1 MSTRK
6 QYACDLAC
14 RLVQDQY
21 GDAVG
26 KVFKQ
31 LVSKGQLQ
39 LGDIVRGTGMPPAL
53 VKQALLILIQQNC
66 INCYLQPGEET
77 LRGPR
82 PSFHLYEANTDRVL
96 QIIRHPRF
104 LLHIK
109 DEAGEVAEAVIGQL
123 LQEGR
128 LRMDQVLGSV
138 AARLGKALD
147 KETRDGISN
156 TFISLVQAHYVERS
170 PPCTL
175 PPPAVRPHPNSVRT
189 RKAKSAAGNTEGYAA
204 DQAAA
209 LKSFEELSFEKQRFK
224 VPAELALEMFMS
236 DVPAAGA
243 AAAAAGAD
251 GANGGGAADADGAD
265 GSGDEEG
272 GGGGGGR
279 AASPDVKME
288 DAEEAAAAGGGGGGK
303 GGGGGRKKR
312 PAPDDDDELAIKI
325 TAPAKKAKMRAGTAR
340 PDVSPSPGSQSPVRA
355 GAGGVAG
362 PGGRAASPGS
372 PVPEPAVV
380 LWRVNNDEFNRR
392 FRHQAIVGLVREKF
406 DEDSASV
413 VSAMLA
419 AGRPFES
426 SVKEERSV
434 QLSEDEVEATA
445 NKLANAGIIP
455 SMAGVSVTTVL
466 RTLANDGFEMFSH
479 VGTGPQGSAS
489 YVVNSQ
495 RVIDLI
501 MLKQTEAVVKARF
514 DVAGLRV
521 FRLLALRGQ
530 LEQKQIADLAMLPAK
545 DTREMLYTM
554 LQGGFVMLQDIPK
567 TADRAPSRTFYT
579 WRVNMQSLSD
589 STAAQLYRAAGRVWQ
604 RLKFELEKE
613 KDLLA
618 LIESAKETRT
628 VNFTLTTAQR
638 QAVARL
644 KRVSEVMETSLAH
657 LDEMISIFND
667 F

>member
-1 MSTRK
+1 MN
-6 QYACDLAC
+6 
-14 RLVQDQY
+14 
-21 GDAVG
+21 
-26 KVFKQ
+26 
-31 LVSKGQLQ
+31 
-39 LGDIVRGTGMPPAL
+39 PAM

-66 INCYLQPGEET
+66 VNSYLQPGEDT

-82 PSFHLYEANTDRVL
+82 PSFYLYEAHTDRVL

-109 DEAGEVAEAVIGQL
+109 DEAGEVAEAVIAQL

-147 KETRDGISN
+147 KETRDSISN

-175 PPPAVRPHPNSVRT
+175 PPPTLRPHPNSVRT
-189 RKAKSAAGNTEGYAA
+189 RKAKSAATNTEGYAA
-204 DQAAA
+204 EQAAA

-236 DVPAAGA
+236 DAPAP
-243 AAAAAGAD
+243 AAAAGGAG
-251 GANGGGAADADGAD
+251 GANGGAANGDGGTD
-265 GSGDEEG
+265 GSGDEE
-272 GGGGGGR
+272 GGR

-288 DAEEAAAAGGGGGGK
+288 DAAGADAGGGAGAAGSGAGVAGGGR
-303 GGGGGRKKR
+303 GRKKR
-312 PAPDDDDELAIKI
+312 AAPEDDGDELAMKI

-340 PDVSPSPGSQSPVRA
+340 PDVSPSPGSQSPARTTGGGA
-355 GAGGVAG
+355 GAGRG
-362 PGGRAASPGS
+362 ASPGS
-372 PVPEPAVV
+372 PVAEPAVV

-406 DEDSASV
+406 DEDAAGV

-455 SMAGVSVTTVL
+455 SMAGVSVPGVL

-489 YVVNSQ
+489 YVVNAQ

-514 DVAGLRV
+514 DTAGLRV

-545 DTREMLYTM
+545 DTREMLYRM
-554 LQGGFVMLQDIPK
+554 LQGGFIMLQDIPK

-579 WRVNMQSLSD
+579 WRVNMPSLSD

-604 RLKFELEKE
+604 RLKYEVEKE

-618 LIESAKETRT
+618 LIEGAKETQT
-628 VNFTLTTAQR
+628 INFNLTSAQR

-644 KRVSEVMETSLAH
+644 KRVNEVMETSLAH
-657 LDEMISIFND
+657 LDQMIAIFND

>member
-26 KVFKQ
+26 KVFKL

-39 LGDIVRGTGMPPAL
+39 LGDIVRGTSMNPNI

-66 INCYLQPGEET
+66 INSYLQPGEET

-82 PSFHLYEANTDRVL
+82 PSFYLYEANTDRVL

-109 DEAGEVAEAVIGQL
+109 DEAGEVAEAVIAQL

-147 KETRDGISN
+147 KETRDSISN

-170 PPCTL
+170 PPCSL

-189 RKAKSAAGNTEGYAA
+189 RKAKSAASNTEGYAA

-236 DVPAAGA
+236 DVPAAA
-243 AAAAAGAD
+243 AAAAADGA
-251 GANGGGAADADGAD
+251 ANGGGSGE

-272 GGGGGGR
+272 DER
-279 AASPDVKME
+279 AASPDAKME
-288 DAEEAAAAGGGGGGK
+288 DADGAGESAGGSGAGGSGAGGGR
-303 GGGGGRKKR
+303 GRKKR
-312 PAPDDDDELAIKI
+312 AAPDDDDELAIKI

-340 PDVSPSPGSQSPVRA
+340 PDVSASPGSQSPTRTTGGGA
-355 GAGGVAG
+355 GA
-362 PGGRAASPGS
+362 GRAASPGS
-372 PVPEPAVV
+372 PVAEPAVV

-406 DEDSASV
+406 DEDAAGV

-445 NKLANAGIIP
+445 HKLANAGIIP
-455 SMAGVSVTTVL
+455 SMAGVSVSGVL
-466 RTLANDGFEMFSH
+466 RTLANDGFEMFTH

-545 DTREMLYTM
+545 DTRELLYLM

-579 WRVNMQSLSD
+579 WRVNMTSLSD
-589 STAAQLYRAAGRVWQ
+589 STAAQLYRSAGRVWQ
-604 RLKFELEKE
+604 RLQFETEKE
-613 KDLLA
+613 KDLVA

-628 VNFTLTTAQR
+628 VNFNLTTAQR

-644 KRVSEVMETSLAH
+644 KRVNEVMETSLAH
-657 LDEMISIFND
+657 LDQMIAVFND

>member
-26 KVFKQ
+26 KVFKL

-39 LGDIVRGTGMPPAL
+39 LGDIVRGTSMNPNI

-66 INCYLQPGEET
+66 INSYLQPGEET

-82 PSFHLYEANTDRVL
+82 PSFYLYEANTDRVL
-96 QIIRHPRF
+96 QII
-104 LLHIK
+104 
-109 DEAGEVAEAVIGQL
+109 
-123 LQEGR
+123 
-128 LRMDQVLGSV
+128 RMDQVLGSV

-147 KETRDGISN
+147 KETRDSISN

-170 PPCTL
+170 PPCSL

-189 RKAKSAAGNTEGYAA
+189 RKAKSAASNTEGYAA

-236 DVPAAGA
+236 DE
-243 AAAAAGAD
+243 
-251 GANGGGAADADGAD
+251 
-265 GSGDEEG
+265 GDE
-272 GGGGGGR
+272 R
-279 AASPDVKME
+279 AASPDAKME
-288 DAEEAAAAGGGGGGK
+288 DADGAGESAGGSGAGGSGAGGGR
-303 GGGGGRKKR
+303 GRKKR
-312 PAPDDDDELAIKI
+312 AAPDDDDELAIKI
-325 TAPAKKAKMRAGTAR
+325 TAPAKKAK
-340 PDVSPSPGSQSPVRA
+340 
-355 GAGGVAG
+355 
-362 PGGRAASPGS
+362 
-372 PVPEPAVV
+372 PAVV

-406 DEDSASV
+406 DEDAAGV

-426 SVKEERSV
+426 SVKLPPSLGLSVPLCEERSV
-434 QLSEDEVEATA
+434 QLSEDEASSPA
-445 NKLANAGIIP
+445 W
-455 SMAGVSVTTVL
+455 
-466 RTLANDGFEMFSH
+466 R
-479 VGTGPQGSAS
+479 GSAS

-545 DTREMLYTM
+545 DTRELLYLM

-579 WRVNMQSLSD
+579 WRVNMTSLSD
-589 STAAQLYRAAGRVWQ
+589 STAAQLYRSAGRVWQ
-604 RLKFELEKE
+604 RLQFETEKE
-613 KDLLA
+613 KDLVA

-628 VNFTLTTAQR
+628 VNFNLTTAQR

-644 KRVSEVMETSLAH
+644 KRVNEVMETSLAH
-657 LDEMISIFND
+657 LDQMIAVFND